1 MEQAACKAASL
12 NLVGGRICLDFL
24 NTADWHFSEKIVEHL
39 KSYRDL
45 VLWGGHAL
53 GLGKGEIEALLNEST
68 NHPSVAAKVYN
79 KSLVLREALLQI
91 FDAILRQETPA
102 QKNLDIFNGVLSKTM
117 RHLELALISR
127 EFSWR
132 WREAGDNLNKVLWP
146 VVRDA
151 ADLLTSE
158 QLQRVSRC
166 ADDRCGWF
174 FIDTSRNRSRRW
186 CDMKDCGNRAKVR
199 RHYRR
204 QQD

>member
-1 MEQAACKAASL
+1 MDQAVSQAASL
-12 NLVGGRICLDFL
+12 NLVGGRVCLDFI
-24 NTADWHFSEKIVEHL
+24 NTADWHGCDRIVEHL
-39 KSYRDL
+39 NGYRDL

-68 NHPSVAAKVYN
+68 NHPLVATKVYN
-79 KSLVLREALLQI
+79 KSLVLRKALLQI
-91 FDAILRQETPA
+91 FDTILRQETPA

-117 RHLELALISR
+117 AHLELALISR

-132 WREAGDNLNKVLWP
+132 WKKTGGNLDRVLWP

-166 ADDRCGWF
+166 ADDRCGWLF
-174 FIDTSRNRSRRW
+174 LDTSRNRSRRW